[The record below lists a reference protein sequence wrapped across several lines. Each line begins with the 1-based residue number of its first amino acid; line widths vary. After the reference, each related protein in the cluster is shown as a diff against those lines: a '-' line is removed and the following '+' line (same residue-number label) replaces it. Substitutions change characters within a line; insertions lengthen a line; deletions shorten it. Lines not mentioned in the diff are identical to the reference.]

1 MLRQLR
7 KVKDGHMSDLI
18 VGIGLVL
25 VIEGLLWA
33 AFPWL
38 AVKMLIAA
46 SETPIDTLR
55 TAGALALIAGAVI
68 IWSVRG

>member
-1 MLRQLR
+1 MGDIL
-7 KVKDGHMSDLI
+7 

-38 AVKMLIAA
+38 AIKMLAA
-46 SETPIDTLR
+46 AVETPEQSLR
-55 TAGALALIAGAVI
+55 AAGTIAIAFGVI
-68 IWSVRG
+68 IVWVVRG